1 MELFNFY
8 QSEEVKPKQQAA
20 IKQCY
25 NNLRMKGID
34 CPVLDEDEEYG
45 EEYDEEDP
53 EDGCWGICWWEE
65 RESKLETIEYAR
77 NDEET

>member
-8 QSEEVKPKQQAA
+8 QSEEIKPKQQAA

-25 NNLRMKGID
+25 TNLRMKGID

-45 EEYDEEDP
+45 EEYDEE
-53 EDGCWGICWWEE
+53 E
-65 RESKLETIEYAR
+65 A
-77 NDEET
+77 